1 MPLFDTSED
10 LFGYTKKTGTTK
22 VPSENE
28 LLKVSGKYMLM
39 KDAIGDLSDGKTIFF
54 VTAGSWA
61 MHDLLHYVLNIT
73 GPAEVKCFT
82 WAVSIPGA
90 QEIIKMISS
99 GLITKCDF
107 MAHYLMRKMCAEAMA
122 MLQNHCH
129 KCVGACNHSKGFIL
143 KNDRWRVSCIAS
155 ANYSNNPTIEG
166 GALTTNPDVYAMNEK
181 WLNPIF
187 ENEDDFIGKNMISD
201 YTPPEEKHTDTESKI
216 LYLVRG
222 LPGSGK
228 STLAL
233 SIADEVYEND
243 DFFTR
248 GNGIY
253 TFDPAHLPAAI
264 TTCYSN
270 VKNAM
275 ERGVKRIAVANVF
288 ANSATME
295 EYYKLAALFH
305 YRIFSIITE
314 NRGEHSNVHG
324 VPAAQIQK
332 MKSNFQVKLC

>member
-10 LFGYTKKTGTTK
+10 LFGYTNKTGATK
-22 VPSENE
+22 IPSENE
-28 LLKVSGKYMLM
+28 ILKVSGKYMIM
-39 KDAIGDLSDGKTIFF
+39 KEAIGDLSDGKTIFF

-61 MHDLLHYVLNIT
+61 MHDLLHYILNIT

-90 QEIIKMISS
+90 QEIIKLITT
-99 GLITKCDF
+99 GKITKCDF
-107 MAHYLMRKMCAEAMA
+107 MAHYLMRKMCADAMA
-122 MLQNHCH
+122 ILQPHCH
-129 KCVGACNHSKGFIL
+129 RCVGACNHSKGFIL
-143 KNDRWRVSCIAS
+143 KNKKWTVSCIAS

-166 GALTTNPDVYAMNEK
+166 GALTTNPEVYAMNEK

-187 ENEDDFIGKNMISD
+187 ENEDDFIGKDIISD
-201 YTPPEEKHTDTESKI
+201 YAPPEEKQCDRDSKI
-216 LYLVRG
+216 LYIVRG

-243 DFFTR
+243 DFFTWA
-248 GNGIY
+248 NGVY
-253 TFDPAHLPAAI
+253 KFDPGHLSSAI

-288 ANSATME
+288 AQFQQME
-295 EYYKLAALFH
+295 QYFKLAEIFH
-305 YRIFSIITE
+305 YKVFFNYFRESRRLPERPRLFA
-314 NRGEHSNVHG
+314 G
-324 VPAAQIQK
+324 PY
-332 MKSNFQVKLC
+332 KSHEK